1 MQFTKMHGLGN
12 DFILIEDFDKNNL
25 ANGAELAVRLC
36 NRKTGIGADGLVFIL
51 PSETADIQMRIFN
64 PDGSEPEMCG
74 NAIRC
79 FARYLY
85 DHGIVKKQ
93 TIRVE
98 TLAGIRIPRII
109 ENPAGEALVEV
120 DMGEPELERGR
131 IPMLGEPGKVVAEPL
146 PVNGSTYNVTC
157 VSMGNPHC
165 VIFVDNAEDYPVAAI
180 GPRVETHTAF
190 PNKTNVEFVQVL
202 NENEVR
208 MRVWERGAGIT
219 MACGTGACAS
229 AVAAHLNGFTGREV
243 IVHLDGGDLFIRW
256 AQDNHV
262 YMMGPAAYVFKGT
275 TLK

>member
-275 TLK
+275 TLE

>member
-131 IPMLGEPGKVVAEPL
+131 IPMLGGPGKVVAEPL

-275 TLK
+275 TLE